1 MYPLPVTGVAA
12 TFSGP
17 SESDGDGKGCV
28 VQSDVSSVGLQQ
40 VEASAVT
47 ISATTVG
54 GGLSTCDDID
64 KASTSR
70 SGTAA
75 VSSPAIIADQDV
87 SDLLGVK
94 LHPDSAQIISDLIS
108 RAVESAGV
116 PYKSKLSEQLPSNAS
131 DKLTETG
138 RIIWCST
145 YKVLCRDN
153 FVHRCFS
160 KYYGDHIPDFIPSL
174 PNIK

>member
-1 MYPLPVTGVAA
+1 M
-12 TFSGP
+12 
-17 SESDGDGKGCV
+17 
-28 VQSDVSSVGLQQ
+28 QQ
-40 VEASAVT
+40 VEASTVT
-47 ISATTVG
+47 TLATTVG
-54 GGLSTCDDID
+54 GGLSTCDDIGE
-64 KASTSR
+64 ASTSR
-70 SGTAA
+70 FST

-116 PYKSKLSEQLPSNAS
+116 PYKSKLSEQLPSNLS
-131 DKLTETG
+131 DELTTTG

-160 KYYGDHIPDFIPSL
+160 KYYGDHIPD
-174 PNIK
+174 